1 MKKKMV
7 ALLLAIC
14 LLVSMMPAV
23 FAETEDT
30 EEEYQ
35 FDAVYIELTSNNSGT
50 GSDTLDWLN
59 ESKENNASGT
69 LKLVQAGENADEVKA
84 LSLKKIKGRGNSSW
98 TLAEKKG
105 YNITLD
111 KKSELID
118 DAGSAKKWCLLGLG
132 NMDWGDHTFLSTIAA
147 FNLFQQ
153 LNGSSAISYRM
164 VDLYVNG
171 NYVGLYMLTEKVEIN
186 KERVNITE
194 ADMTED
200 ENSRRTVNSSTADRT
215 EEEQKLLDL
224 GIQEF
229 KYSPNTTVASDG
241 GYIIES
247 GCWYWN
253 EACGF
258 ITSHNCYYILK
269 EPEYVSFE
277 QIYKIASYVQE
288 FEDALFSETGYN
300 EAGKHYTEYVD
311 LDSAARMFLTDCFV
325 EQGDFFFSS
334 QYMYI
339 DGDASG
345 LSGKFLSGPGWDY
358 DGYWLNDSLYL
369 RDLTDSGAFN
379 LVPQLLAKG
388 DFVTTLYTINKD
400 EFTDLVAA
408 MDGDADT
415 EGTLRNYANFIA
427 EAQAK
432 NDEKWDFDYPTCS
445 AAYISQFSNRVTSW
459 NTLWSDTTNALR
471 GVTISN
477 EDGTLTATAYG
488 AASYQWYRVDDSDM
502 TKGVAIEGA
511 TESTYVLPEN
521 SYGYYYVQVSGEA
534 LKGTSATEMTSNP
547 ITITMDEPQLAAYR
561 ESAKSE
567 LSSYRSATDYR
578 AAQQTELADAI
589 TAGTAA
595 IDAAETPEAVTAA
608 LNAAKAAID
617 QIKTDA
623 QLTEEEQGNLSAKPD
638 PDQDT
643 NTDTKPETDPDTDT
657 ESETSI
663 PFTDVLADSWYEEP
677 VGWAVAN
684 QITKGTS
691 LTLFSPQKNCTRGEI
706 VTFLWR
712 MAGEPEPTI
721 ENPFADL
728 TDESAYYY
736 KAAIWAYE
744 NSITLGTS
752 TTNLVFAPGDLCS
765 RAQFVTLLWRID
777 QEPKVKTNFQFTDV
791 EEGSYYYDAVLWA
804 FTTEITKG
812 TSMTQFSPSKTCT
825 RAEAVTFLYRY
836 AND

>member
-1 MKKKMV
+1 
-7 ALLLAIC
+7 
-14 LLVSMMPAV
+14 
-23 FAETEDT
+23 
-30 EEEYQ
+30 
-35 FDAVYIELTSNNSGT
+35 
-50 GSDTLDWLN
+50 
-59 ESKENNASGT
+59 
-69 LKLVQAGENADEVKA
+69 
-84 LSLKKIKGRGNSSW
+84 
-98 TLAEKKG
+98 
-105 YNITLD
+105 
-111 KKSELID
+111 
-118 DAGSAKKWCLLGLG
+118 
-132 NMDWGDHTFLSTIAA
+132 
-147 FNLFQQ
+147 
-153 LNGSSAISYRM
+153 
-164 VDLYVNG
+164 
-171 NYVGLYMLTEKVEIN
+171 
-186 KERVNITE
+186 
-194 ADMTED
+194 
-200 ENSRRTVNSSTADRT
+200 
-215 EEEQKLLDL
+215 
-224 GIQEF
+224 
-229 KYSPNTTVASDG
+229 
-241 GYIIES
+241 
-247 GCWYWN
+247 
-253 EACGF
+253 
-258 ITSHNCYYILK
+258 
-269 EPEYVSFE
+269 
-277 QIYKIASYVQE
+277 
-288 FEDALFSETGYN
+288 
-300 EAGKHYTEYVD
+300 
-311 LDSAARMFLTDCFV
+311 
-325 EQGDFFFSS
+325 
-334 QYMYI
+334 
-339 DGDASG
+339 
-345 LSGKFLSGPGWDY
+345 
-358 DGYWLNDSLYL
+358 
-369 RDLTDSGAFN
+369 
-379 LVPQLLAKG
+379 
-388 DFVTTLYTINKD
+388 
-400 EFTDLVAA
+400 
-408 MDGDADT
+408 
-415 EGTLRNYANFIA
+415 
-427 EAQAK
+427 
-432 NDEKWDFDYPTCS
+432 
-445 AAYISQFSNRVTSW
+445 
-459 NTLWSDTTNALR
+459 
-471 GVTISN
+471 
-477 EDGTLTATAYG
+477 
-488 AASYQWYRVDDSDM
+488 
-502 TKGVAIEGA
+502 
-511 TESTYVLPEN
+511 
-521 SYGYYYVQVSGEA
+521 
-534 LKGTSATEMTSNP
+534 MTSNP